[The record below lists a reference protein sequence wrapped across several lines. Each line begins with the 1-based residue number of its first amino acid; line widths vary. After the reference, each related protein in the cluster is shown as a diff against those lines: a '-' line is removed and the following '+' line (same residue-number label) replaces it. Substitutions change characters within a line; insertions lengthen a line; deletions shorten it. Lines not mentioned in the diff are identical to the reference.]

1 MVSFCIGLAERV
13 ISIVCNYSETKEFCR
28 DYIVQDAVDAEI
40 YVEVTLND
48 ILTERKKAVR
58 EYGDDA
64 VQFTDGY
71 LETLAVYRQIASKMP
86 EYDTILFH
94 GSVIAVDDEGY
105 LFTALSGTGKSTH
118 TRLWREHFGER
129 SYMVNDDKP
138 LLRILEDGQVIAYG
152 TPWNGK
158 HKLGRNVGVP
168 LRGLTLLTR
177 GKRNRI
183 QTISK
188 EEAFAVFYQQMHRPT
203 KQSETI
209 AKSLQILNRVMELP
223 LWRLEC
229 DISEEAVKVSY
240 NGMKYGEEVR

>member
-1 MVSFCIGLAERV
+1 MLSFGVRLADRVVSV
-13 ISIVCNYSETKEFCR
+13 SCNYSETREFCQ
-28 DYIVQDAVDAEI
+28 DYIVQDTKNAEI
-40 YVEVTLND
+40 LVEVTLED
-48 ILTERKKAVR
+48 ILTERKKAER
-58 EYGDDA
+58 EYGDGA
-64 VQFTDGY
+64 VQFTDAY

-94 GSVIAVDDEGY
+94 GSVIAVDDEAY

-118 TRLWREHFGER
+118 TRLWREYFGER
-129 SYMVNDDKP
+129 AYMVNDDKP
-138 LLRILEDGQVIAYG
+138 LLRVLEDGRVIAYG

-158 HKLGRNVGVP
+158 HKLGQNVGVP
-168 LRGLTLLTR
+168 LRGLTLLSR
-177 GKRNRI
+177 GKHNRI
-183 QTISK
+183 RAITK

-223 LWRLEC
+223 LWSLEC
-229 DISEEAVKVSY
+229 DMSEEAVKVSY